1 MMMNG
6 RVETGGV
13 KATSAV
19 IAAAGLSS
27 VDEQLVALHRTLKRI
42 AKARAH
48 LDLQEAEALREAQK
62 LRLWK
67 QFGHTSLVD
76 YMVKELG
83 YSSWRTAEDR
93 LRLANALPDL
103 PKLTEAIQSGAIN
116 MTQAR
121 ELARVATPETEAKWV
136 EKALDLNVRQVE
148 QAVAGHSKGD
158 LPEDPVDPRLVR
170 KTMYLSVRPETELLF
185 REVRKALEAE
195 RGEKLDE
202 DAVMEALCRAMLRS
216 MSCTP
221 VGGTGGAGGE
231 SVRQVREVG
240 DAKTLCTPVGGAGG
254 AGGESVRQVR
264 DAKTLCTP
272 VGGAGGAGGESVR
285 QVRDAKTLCTPV
297 GGAGGA
303 GGESVRQVRDAKTL
317 CTPVG
322 GAGGAGGETKPLC
335 TPVGGADGEGVDS
348 RSSDGESG
356 RQVGD
361 AKTLCTPVGGAEHAV
376 AAGAPYR
383 IAVTLC
389 RECKRGWQHGAG
401 SLVEMSPPD
410 VERAM
415 CDAQWIGDLDSPL
428 VERARQD
435 IPPATRRK
443 VLQRDEFRCRVP
455 GCRSHTNIDIHHVV
469 HREHGGTNE
478 LFNLISICEAHHLA
492 HHAGT
497 LVIGRDGDEL
507 TFRFE
512 GRNRFTRKTRE
523 VATKEALRKRGL
535 ERAHVQAIM
544 ARTVNTV
551 GESDLSEEQW
561 LAIALRY
568 AGERV

>member
-6 RVETGGV
+6 RVEIGGV
-13 KATSAV
+13 KVTSAA
-19 IAAAGLSS
+19 IATTGLSN
-27 VDEQLVALHRTLKRI
+27 VDEQLVVLHRTLKRI

-93 LRLANALPDL
+93 LRLANALPEL

-148 QAVAGHSKGD
+148 QAVAGHCKGD

-170 KTMYLSVRPETELLF
+170 KSMYLSVRPETELLF
-185 REVRKALEAE
+185 REARKALEAE

-202 DAVMEALCRAMLRS
+202 DAVMEALCRALLRS
-216 MSCTP
+216 SSTCGESGRTD
-221 VGGTGGAGGE
+221 GESGRAGGE
-231 SVRQVREVG
+231 SGRAGGESARWG
-240 DAKTLCTPVGGAGG
+240 ADARTLCTPGGGGGGAGG
-254 AGGESVRQVR
+254 AGG
-264 DAKTLCTP
+264 
-272 VGGAGGAGGESVR
+272 VGGAGGEENVDARSAG
-285 QVRDAKTLCTPV
+285 
-297 GGAGGA
+297 
-303 GGESVRQVRDAKTL
+303 
-317 CTPVG
+317 
-322 GAGGAGGETKPLC
+322 
-335 TPVGGADGEGVDS
+335 
-348 RSSDGESG
+348 GESG
-356 RQVGD
+356 RQV
-361 AKTLCTPVGGAEHAV
+361 AEARTLCTPGGGAGGPAGSERMV
-376 AAGAPYR
+376 AIGAPYR

-389 RECKRGWQHGAG
+389 RECKRGWQHGGG

-497 LVIGRDGDEL
+497 LVIGRNGDEL

-535 ERAHVQAIM
+535 ERAQVQAVM

-568 AGERV
+568 SDERV

>member
-1 MMMNG
+1 
-6 RVETGGV
+6 
-13 KATSAV
+13 
-19 IAAAGLSS
+19 
-27 VDEQLVALHRTLKRI
+27 
-42 AKARAH
+42 
-48 LDLQEAEALREAQK
+48 
-62 LRLWK
+62 
-67 QFGHTSLVD
+67 
-76 YMVKELG
+76 MVKELG

-216 MSCTP
+216 TSCTHVGAVGA
-221 VGGTGGAGGE
+221 VGGVSAGGAGGE
-231 SVRQVREVG
+231 SVRQVR
-240 DAKTLCTPVGGAGG
+240 DAKTLCTRVGGADGEGVDARSSDGESVRQAADASTLCTPVGGVGAGG

-272 VGGAGGAGGESVR
+272 VGGA
-285 QVRDAKTLCTPV
+285 
-297 GGAGGA
+297 
-303 GGESVRQVRDAKTL
+303 
-317 CTPVG
+317 
-322 GAGGAGGETKPLC
+322 
-335 TPVGGADGEGVDS
+335 DGKGVDA

-361 AKTLCTPVGGAEHAV
+361 AKTLCTPVGGGERAV

-497 LVIGRDGDEL
+497 LVIGRDGDEF

-535 ERAHVQAIM
+535 ERTQILAVM

-568 AGERV
+568 ADEHV

>member
-1 MMMNG
+1 
-6 RVETGGV
+6 VGGV
-13 KATSAV
+13 
-19 IAAAGLSS
+19 
-27 VDEQLVALHRTLKRI
+27 
-42 AKARAH
+42 
-48 LDLQEAEALREAQK
+48 
-62 LRLWK
+62 
-67 QFGHTSLVD
+67 
-76 YMVKELG
+76 
-83 YSSWRTAEDR
+83 
-93 LRLANALPDL
+93 
-103 PKLTEAIQSGAIN
+103 
-116 MTQAR
+116 
-121 ELARVATPETEAKWV
+121 
-136 EKALDLNVRQVE
+136 
-148 QAVAGHSKGD
+148 
-158 LPEDPVDPRLVR
+158 
-170 KTMYLSVRPETELLF
+170 
-185 REVRKALEAE
+185 
-195 RGEKLDE
+195 
-202 DAVMEALCRAMLRS
+202 
-216 MSCTP
+216 
-221 VGGTGGAGGE
+221 GGGGE
-231 SVRQVREVG
+231 R
-240 DAKTLCTPVGGAGG
+240 
-254 AGGESVRQVR
+254 
-264 DAKTLCTP
+264 
-272 VGGAGGAGGESVR
+272 
-285 QVRDAKTLCTPV
+285 
-297 GGAGGA
+297 
-303 GGESVRQVRDAKTL
+303 
-317 CTPVG
+317 
-322 GAGGAGGETKPLC
+322 
-335 TPVGGADGEGVDS
+335 
-348 RSSDGESG
+348 
-356 RQVGD
+356 
-361 AKTLCTPVGGAEHAV
+361 AV

-497 LVIGRDGDEL
+497 LVIGRNGDEF

-535 ERAHVQAIM
+535 ERAHVQAVM

-568 AGERV
+568 ADERS

>member
-1 MMMNG
+1 MMMNE
-6 RVETGGV
+6 RVEIGGV
-13 KATSAV
+13 KGTNAMTA
-19 IAAAGLSS
+19 IAGASF
-27 VDEQLVALHRTLKRI
+27 VDEKLVVLHRTLKRI
-42 AKARAH
+42 TKARAH

-62 LRLWK
+62 LQLWK

-76 YMVKELG
+76 YMIKELG

-93 LRLANALPDL
+93 LRLANALPEL
-103 PKLTEAIQSGAIN
+103 PKLTEAIQNGAIN

-121 ELARVATPETEAKWV
+121 ELARVATPETEEKWI

-185 REVRKALEAE
+185 REARKALEAE
-195 RGEKLDE
+195 RGERLDE
-202 DAVMEALCRAMLRS
+202 DAVMEALCRAMLRPS
-216 MSCTP
+216 TPCTP
-221 VGGTGGAGGE
+221 
-231 SVRQVREVG
+231 
-240 DAKTLCTPVGGAGG
+240 AGG
-254 AGGESVRQVR
+254 AGGESGRE
-264 DAKTLCTP
+264 DA
-272 VGGAGGAGGESVR
+272 
-285 QVRDAKTLCTPV
+285 DAS
-297 GGAGGA
+297 GSG
-303 GGESVRQVRDAKTL
+303 
-317 CTPVG
+317 
-322 GAGGAGGETKPLC
+322 
-335 TPVGGADGEGVDS
+335 
-348 RSSDGESG
+348 GESG
-356 RQVGD
+356 RHADGSM
-361 AKTLCTPVGGAEHAV
+361 LCTPGGGAP
-376 AAGAPYR
+376 AGAPYR

-389 RECKRGWQHGAG
+389 KACKRGWQHGAG

-435 IPPATRRK
+435 ISPATRRK
-443 VLQRDEFRCRVP
+443 VLHRDLFRCRVP
-455 GCRSHTNIDIHHVV
+455 GCRSNTNIDIHHIV

-478 LFNLISICEAHHLA
+478 LSNLLSTCEAHHLA

-497 LVIGRDGDEL
+497 LVIGHDGDEV

-523 VATKEALRKRGL
+523 VATKEALRARGL
-535 ERAHVQAIM
+535 ERAHIRTVM
-544 ARTVNTV
+544 ARTVNTI

-568 AGERV
+568 ADERA

>member
-6 RVETGGV
+6 RVEIGGV
-13 KATSAV
+13 KARSAA
-19 IAAAGLSS
+19 IATAGVSNL
-27 VDEQLVALHRTLKRI
+27 DEQLVVLHRTLKRI

-93 LRLANALPDL
+93 LRLANALPEL
-103 PKLTEAIQSGAIN
+103 PTLTEAIQSGAIN

-136 EKALDLNVRQVE
+136 AKALDLNVRQVE
-148 QAVAGHSKGD
+148 QAVAGHCKGD
-158 LPEDPVDPRLVR
+158 LPDDPIDPRLVR
-170 KTMYLSVRPETELLF
+170 KNMYLSVRPETELLF
-185 REVRKALEAE
+185 REARKALEAE

-216 MSCTP
+216 
-221 VGGTGGAGGE
+221 
-231 SVRQVREVG
+231 
-240 DAKTLCTPVGGAGG
+240 TLCTPGGGAGG
-254 AGGESVRQVR
+254 ANGAAAGADRADGA
-264 DAKTLCTP
+264 DAD
-272 VGGAGGAGGESVR
+272 GA
-285 QVRDAKTLCTPV
+285 D
-297 GGAGGA
+297 
-303 GGESVRQVRDAKTL
+303 
-317 CTPVG
+317 
-322 GAGGAGGETKPLC
+322 
-335 TPVGGADGEGVDS
+335 GADGEEADAN
-348 RSSDGESG
+348 SSDRESG

-361 AKTLCTPVGGAEHAV
+361 AITLCTPGGGARGGERAV

-469 HREHGGTNE
+469 HREHGGTND

-497 LVIGRDGDEL
+497 LVIGRNGDEF

-535 ERAHVQAIM
+535 ERSQVQAVM

-568 AGERV
+568 ADEHV